1 MGCCLLTCILAVK
14 SSVFNIFYD
23 SFKAMSLQKA
33 DFADCRTGVF
43 RAADLT
49 RGVNVFFTGAP
60 GLPIEGWLWRDGKR
74 ASCKQK
80 PRARRVPVG
89 RSSPA
94 ACLRTRIREWCR
106 PSRTSHPPSP
116 PGQTSPAS
124 TILLLKRTQEQTV
137 CHQLSSQPCHG
148 LILPDVEAVTVSELV
163 SLQAVHAHLHLLLFL
178 LQFLEKC

>member
-1 MGCCLLTCILAVK
+1 MGCCLLTCILALK

-23 SFKAMSLQKA
+23 SFEAVALWKA
-33 DFADCRTGVF
+33 DFAGWRAVAF
-43 RAADLT
+43 HAADLT
-49 RGVNVFFTGAP
+49 RGVNVFFTGAL
-60 GLPIEGWLWRDGKR
+60 GLPIEGWLWRDGKQ

-80 PRARRVPVG
+80 PRARRVLVG
-89 RSSPA
+89 QSSPA

-148 LILPDVEAVTVSELV
+148 LNLPDVEAVTVSELV
-163 SLQAVHAHLHLLLFL
+163 SLQAMNAHLHRLLLL